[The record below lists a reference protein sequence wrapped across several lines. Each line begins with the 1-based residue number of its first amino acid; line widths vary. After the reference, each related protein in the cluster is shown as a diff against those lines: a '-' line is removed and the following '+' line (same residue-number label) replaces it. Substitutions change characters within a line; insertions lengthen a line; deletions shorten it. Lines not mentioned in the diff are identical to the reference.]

1 MKSVVVIKAGPIE
14 YFKIARKYNNNN
26 NNNNNNNPQEKLI
39 ISTLAKK
46 QMQLSHSEGKHNDQP
61 LVNTSQIFAVS

>member
-1 MKSVVVIKAGPIE
+1 MKSVVVIKAGAIG

-26 NNNNNNNPQEKLI
+26 PQEKFI

-46 QMQLSHSEGKHNDQP
+46 QMQASHLEGKHNDQP